1 MAGFL
6 VEEMDFPR
14 ASEVSLLSN
23 FKWLRSD
30 EIWFMVQVFWGFYLL
45 IATLNS
51 LDLYYQVKKGYSN
64 KRLRE
69 GYDSLE

>member
-1 MAGFL
+1 MMIDY
-6 VEEMDFPR
+6 VVIKYD
-14 ASEVSLLSN
+14 LLC
-23 FKWLRSD
+23 F
-30 EIWFMVQVFWGFYLL
+30 QVFWGFYLL
-45 IATLNS
+45 IAMLNS

>member
-30 EIWFMVQVFWGFYLL
+30 EIWFMLQVFWGFYLL

>member
-1 MAGFL
+1 MIRLDAYWQKYDL
-6 VEEMDFPR
+6 C
-14 ASEVSLLSN
+14 L
-23 FKWLRSD
+23 
-30 EIWFMVQVFWGFYLL
+30 QVFWGFYLL
-45 IATLNS
+45 IAMLNS